1 MKALGSFETS
11 GATHTQ
17 FRASYPS
24 RLESSLEEKK
34 NLSRGKSDRLFL
46 DGKWGKGYGTCVLCG
61 NAIAFQ
67 CRRS

>member
-17 FRASYPS
+17 FTSSYPS

-34 NLSRGKSDRLFL
+34 KLNRGKSDRLSL
-46 DGKWGKGYGTCVLCG
+46 DGIWGKVYRTGVLCV
-61 NAIAFQ
+61 NAIAFP
-67 CRRS
+67 CSRS